1 MAYGRLHVIRLVIFN
16 WEKFKIVEH
25 IPVNAYKT
33 KKGRMSMGRKGD
45 QLIAALDVGTTKIC
59 VLVGE
64 SHDDGIDVVGI
75 GQNESRGLRKGVVVD
90 VESTILSIKKAMEE
104 AELMVGCAIPSVY
117 VGIAGGHIKGFN
129 STGIVKIRDGEVKET
144 DIKRVIETATAVDI
158 PLDREVLHVISQ
170 EFIIDEQ
177 DGIKEPTGLVG
188 VRLEARV
195 HIVTGAVTSAQNI
208 IKCANNAGLNVHDIV
223 LEQLASSE
231 AVLTEDEKDLGVAL
245 VDIGGGTSDLAIFS
259 EGSIKHTAVLAL
271 GGNQITTDLAF
282 GLQAPIAEAEE
293 VKKKWGSCCSALV
306 DPEETIEVQGVGGRG
321 LRSLSRNVMAEVIE
335 PRVSEIFSL
344 LKREIQMSGYEEM
357 IASGIVLTGGSS
369 QLAGIEILAEEIF
382 QRPVRIGVPMG
393 IGGLADVVKGPRYA
407 TAAGLLLYGKRDVEG
422 KRFPQLDEH
431 IFSKVIRRMRS
442 WFEGL
447 FI

>member
-1 MAYGRLHVIRLVIFN
+1 
-16 WEKFKIVEH
+16 
-25 IPVNAYKT
+25 
-33 KKGRMSMGRKGD
+33 MGRKGD

-64 SHDDGIDVVGI
+64 PHEDGIDVVGI
-75 GQNESRGLRKGVVVD
+75 GQSESRGLRKGVVVD
-90 VESTILSIKKAMEE
+90 VESTIQSIKKAVEE

-129 STGIVKIRDGEVKET
+129 STGIVKIRDGEVKDS

-158 PLDREVLHVISQ
+158 PPDREVLHVIPQ
-170 EFIIDEQ
+170 EYIIDEQ
-177 DGIKEPTGLVG
+177 DGIKEAVGLVG

-208 IKCANNAGLNVHDIV
+208 IRCANNAGLNVHDIV

-271 GGNQITTDLAF
+271 GGNQVTTDLAF
-282 GLQAPIAEAEE
+282 GLQSPISEAEE
-293 VKKKWGSCCSALV
+293 VKKKWGCCLSSLV
-306 DPEETIEVQGVGGRG
+306 DPEEMVEVQGVGGRG
-321 LRSLSRNVMAEVIE
+321 LRSLSRSVMAEVIE
-335 PRVSEIFSL
+335 PRVNEIFSL
-344 LKREIQMSGYEEM
+344 IKREIQMSGFEEM
-357 IASGIVLTGGSS
+357 IASGVVLTGGSS
-369 QLAGIEILAEEIF
+369 LLAGIEELAEEVF
-382 QRPVRIGVPMG
+382 QRPVRIGVPKG

-407 TAAGLLLYGKRDVEG
+407 TAAGLLLYGKRDIED
-422 KRFPQLDEH
+422 KRFPQLDEN
-431 IFSKVIRRMRS
+431 IFGKVVRRMRA

>member
-1 MAYGRLHVIRLVIFN
+1 
-16 WEKFKIVEH
+16 
-25 IPVNAYKT
+25 
-33 KKGRMSMGRKGD
+33 MGRKDD

-64 SHDDGIDVVGI
+64 SHEDGIEVVGI

-90 VESTILSIKKAMEE
+90 VESTILSIKKAVEE

-144 DIKRVIETATAVDI
+144 DVKRVIETATAVDI
-158 PLDREVLHVISQ
+158 PPDREVLHVISQ
-170 EFIIDEQ
+170 EYIIDEQ
-177 DGIKEPTGLVG
+177 DGIKEPIGLVG

-208 IKCANNAGLNVHDIV
+208 IKCANSAGLNVHDIV

-293 VKKKWGSCCSALV
+293 VKKKYGSCCSSLV
-306 DPEETIEVQGVGGRG
+306 DSKEMIEVQGVGGRG

-369 QLAGIEILAEEIF
+369 QLAGIETLAEEVF

-393 IGGLADVVKGPRYA
+393 IGGLADIVKGPRYA
-407 TAAGLLLYGKRDVEG
+407 TAAGLLLYGKRDLEG
-422 KRFPQLDEH
+422 KRFPQLDDH
-431 IFSKVIRRMRS
+431 IFSKVIRRMRA